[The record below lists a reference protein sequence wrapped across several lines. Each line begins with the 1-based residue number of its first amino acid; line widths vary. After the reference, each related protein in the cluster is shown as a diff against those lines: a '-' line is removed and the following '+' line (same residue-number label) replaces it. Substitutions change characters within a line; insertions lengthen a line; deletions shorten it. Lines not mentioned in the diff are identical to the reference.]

1 MGPGEPCD
9 GSDTAGRGNAAL
21 ADAVAVRKSRGR
33 EQQNCDPAMRRPRP
47 AGERSPRSRS
57 ARVEGEQAGRG
68 NAAHVLRGPAV
79 GGAFAVRSPGH
90 RERNRRRNRLRRA
103 RRKGRKVSAK
113 KEALEPPGIAI
124 AEPPPAAQGWQGQPA
139 EPQGSCTPTGG
150 AAPTG
155 RHRRVAP
162 GAPPCAGRPEPGG
175 PAEDAVPP
183 PPPAGD
189 QVEEAASTA
198 SAGGDAAGD
207 AAARDTA
214 GDVGGVVGGDVRG
227 DAGPGLNAT
236 APPFVPAA
244 TEVSAAQSREGRRK
258 PPPRTGGRGGGPGG
272 SCRAG
277 SGGQV
282 GRERPGGPRQWCRRF
297 APRPPL
303 SSTAPQKT
311 SECGRGGEVLPGSH
325 FRRERQK
332 LHAGAA
338 AAGAAAAGAPA
349 AGAVAAADAA
359 ARAAAARA
367 AAAGAAGAGDRDAA
381 GAGGA
386 RFGVLDTGAFLA
398 LLQGEVWPAT
408 APGPGR
414 GPRAL

>member
-57 ARVEGEQAGRG
+57 ARVEGEQASRG
-68 NAAHVLRGPAV
+68 NAARGLRGLAV

-103 RRKGRKVSAK
+103 RRKGRKASAK

-162 GAPPCAGRPEPGG
+162 GAPPRAGRPEPGG

-207 AAARDTA
+207 DAARDTA

-227 DAGPGLNAT
+227 DAGPGLDAT

-244 TEVSAAQSREGRRK
+244 TEVSAAQPHE
-258 PPPRTGGRGGGPGG
+258 GGRKAPPAPEGAAAAPEGAAE
-272 SCRAG
+272 RAVEDRSGVSAPADQG
-277 SGGQV
+277 SGVEGSPQTH
-282 GRERPGGPRQWCRRF
+282 
-297 APRPPL
+297 L

-359 ARAAAARA
+359 ARTAAARA
-367 AAAGAAGAGDRDAA
+367 TAAGAAAA
-381 GAGGA
+381 HVTAAVAAATGGA
-386 RFGVLDTGAFLA
+386 AAATP
-398 LLQGEVWPAT
+398 PA
-408 APGPGR
+408 AWSARR
-414 GPRAL
+414 GPTGRHYG